1 MDILKYCK
9 NHTLI
14 LDGGMGSLLMNAG
27 MKPGENT
34 ASWTLSHPDVIRHI
48 HEEYYRAGANA
59 VITDTFAANTSH
71 YGQDEL
77 EKIISAAC
85 TLARQARD
93 TAAEQARQAGDT
105 AAGQARQAREEVTK
119 QASDGEPERDPDGFF
134 WGFDIGPLGEMLEPF
149 GDMEYGEAV
158 DAFAVSVRAAEKC
171 EPDFYFIETMND
183 KAQTLAA
190 LQAVKENSNR
200 PVFVSNTYD
209 ERGCLFTGASPQE
222 MIEALEA
229 GGADAIGINCSFGP
243 KGLLPILS
251 TYLERAKVPVFFKPN
266 AGMPRIRDGQT
277 VYDMTP
283 EEFAREIGEALDL
296 GLRIVGGCCG
306 TTPEFIAAAAKLLT
320 ARGDEEKR

>member
-48 HEEYYRAGANA
+48 HEDYYRAGANA

-77 EKIISAAC
+77 ESIISAAC

-93 TAAEQARQAGDT
+93 TAAEQARQVRDEVT
-105 AAGQARQAREEVTK
+105 RQAR
-119 QASDGEPERDPDGFF
+119 DGELERDPDGFF

-190 LQAVKENSNR
+190 LQAVKENSDR

-229 GGADAIGINCSFGP
+229 SGADAIGINCSFGP
-243 KGLLPILS
+243 KGLLPIIL
-251 TYLERAKVPVFFKPN
+251 TYLDRAKVPVFFKPN

-296 GLRIVGGCCG
+296 GLHIIGGCCG
-306 TTPEFIAAAAKLLT
+306 TTPEFIAAAAKLVT